1 MDRLREQLEGLADKL
16 DASKKVPG
24 KNIAAILRALLVAN
38 PPDSTMGEAGT
49 RPEGQPASSPK
60 GE

>member
-1 MDRLREQLEGLADKL
+1 
-16 DASKKVPG
+16 VPG

-38 PPDSTMGEAGT
+38 PPDSTMGEAGI
-49 RPEGQPASSPK
+49 RPEGQPASNPK